1 MSETKGKQASA
12 PGRSA
17 DEIRDDIEATREEL
31 GDTVEQ
37 LAAKTD
43 LKGRAQT
50 KAAELKNDA
59 NRLANESAEAARRNP
74 VPLAVA
80 GLLLTAG
87 IVRARRSR

>member
-12 PGRSA
+12 TGRSA

-31 GDTVEQ
+31 GDTVGQ

-43 LKGRAQT
+43 VKGRAQT
-50 KAAELKNDA
+50 KAAELKKDA
-59 NRLANESAEAARRNP
+59 NRLANESAEVAGRNP

-87 IVRARRSR
+87 IVWARRSR